1 MLELPAEEISPE
13 RNRPTDRRNFRGRH
27 RHRHSGS
34 LVFLLPDRATS
45 HSDSCETASY
55 RLMRTDRTALI
66 RIGETIKRHLSGG
79 YLVHWAAQRSNF
91 RRHLSM
97 IADIF
102 LMPSRT

>member
-45 HSDSCETASY
+45 HSDSCESASY

-79 YLVHWAAQRSNF
+79 YLVDDCKNKRDMINF
-91 RRHLSM
+91 L
-97 IADIF
+97 DE
-102 LMPSRT
+102 SRGGQD